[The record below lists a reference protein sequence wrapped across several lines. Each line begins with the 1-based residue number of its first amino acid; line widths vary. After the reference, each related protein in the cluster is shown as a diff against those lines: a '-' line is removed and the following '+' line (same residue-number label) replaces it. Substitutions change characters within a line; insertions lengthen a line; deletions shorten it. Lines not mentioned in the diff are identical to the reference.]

1 MSEHA
6 HAKHRPS
13 TRDYFLI
20 FAALAVMT
28 TITVLVAYSSLGE
41 GVKTTL
47 AFVIATIKA
56 ILVAL
61 IFMHLRFEKRPI
73 VIFAIA
79 PVLIALLFIVAIA
92 PDIGK

>member
-6 HAKHRPS
+6 KHGPS
-13 TRDYFLI
+13 SKDYAMI

-28 TITVLVAYSSLGE
+28 AITVGISYTSLGE
-41 GVKTTL
+41 GTKTIL
-47 AFVIATIKA
+47 AFTIATIKTV
-56 ILVAL
+56 LVAL
-61 IFMHLRFEKRPI
+61 IFMHLKFEKRPI

-92 PDIGK
+92 PDVGK

>member
-1 MSEHA
+1 MNEHA

-13 TRDYFLI
+13 SKDYALI
-20 FAALAVMT
+20 FTALAVLT
-28 TITVLVAYSSLGE
+28 GITVGISYSSLGE
-41 GVKTTL
+41 GAKTNL
-47 AFVIATIKA
+47 AFVIASLKA
-56 ILVAL
+56 VMVAL

-92 PDIGK
+92 PDVGK